1 MFIAKIKAMLLHG
14 LISALVA
21 LLASI
26 LVFYVWYPDGI
37 AGLTGGTGLY
47 LLVLGVE
54 VALGPLMSLVIY
66 NPKKSRSELVRDY
79 AVVGLVQISALVYGL
94 YTVSLSRPVFLVFV
108 KDRIEVIAATELEQE
123 DLQRAPED
131 FKALPWLGPR
141 LVCVEFPEDMK
152 ERTELLWSAL
162 ERGKDIHLQPK
173 YYRKCREGEILGAA
187 YNKSQ
192 LSELTAIDLADLP
205 QSIENDEFHW
215 LPLVSR
221 FGAWI
226 AVYPGGSMQQ
236 SIYVEQD
243 PFTKGD

>member
-47 LLVLGVE
+47 LLMLGVE

-66 NPKKSRSELVRDY
+66 NPNKLRSELVRDY
-79 AVVGLVQISALVYGL
+79 SVIGLVQISALVYGL

-108 KDRIEVIAATELEQE
+108 KDRIEVIAATELDKE
-123 DLQRAPED
+123 DLQQAPDD

-141 LVCVEFPEDMK
+141 LICVEYPEDME

-162 ERGKDIHLQPK
+162 EQGKDIQLQPK
-173 YYRKCREGEILGAA
+173 YYRECREGEMLEAA

-192 LSELTAIDLADLP
+192 LSELTAIDVADLP

-226 AVYPGGSMQQ
+226 AVYPGGSTQR
-236 SIYVEQD
+236 SVYVEQD
-243 PFTKGD
+243 PFAKSE